1 ILLTFLYLTGPKYIL
16 VLNIIVRIKDI
27 FKEELPETVFIKD
40 GKILDEVPQKV
51 KTLKI
56 DPGSK
61 ELDKYNYD
69 SFYKLKTR
77 RLYLLYITSG

>member
-1 ILLTFLYLTGPKYIL
+1 M
-16 VLNIIVRIKDI
+16 
-27 FKEELPETVFIKD
+27 
-40 GKILDEVPQKV
+40 KV